1 MCPNYGSKLLVR
13 NIVAGARALHFRI
26 RNMTRQLYLASLM
39 LQADCGDCTYYRLQ
53 DENSTRK
60 CYLAATTCPLCLCRP
75 CLVIFS
81 PPSFSYPILF
91 SSVFVLSYFHLQ
103 SCPPPLLLSL
113 SITRS
118 PSLIQLLECTLMY
131 SYTHVHT
138 HTRTLPHT
146 PVSNLYEMIPNAF
159 GSHWEFPL

>member
-13 NIVAGARALHFRI
+13 NIVAGARA
-26 RNMTRQLYLASLM
+26 NMTRQLYLASLM
-39 LQADCGDCTYYRLQ
+39 LQADCGDCTYYRPQ

-75 CLVIFS
+75 CLVILS

-103 SCPPPLLLSL
+103 PCPPPLLLSL

-138 HTRTLPHT
+138 HTQTLPHT